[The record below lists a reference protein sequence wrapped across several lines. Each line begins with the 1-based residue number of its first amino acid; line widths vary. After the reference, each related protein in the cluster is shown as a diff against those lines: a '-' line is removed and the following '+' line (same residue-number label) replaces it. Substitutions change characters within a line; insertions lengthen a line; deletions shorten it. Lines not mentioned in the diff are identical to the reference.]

1 MESCAAISY
10 PKPVTNRLQKGSPS
24 YFLEIGGLYYSPANW
39 GIYFNF
45 ERHKINTIDSLSKGN
60 AMEKTYQ
67 GKVVI
72 VTGASA
78 GIGKALATLLA
89 RQGAKIVLAARR
101 ADRLQQLAVECSALG
116 AEVLVLPTDVA
127 DESQCK
133 VLIEKTVEHFG
144 QLDVLINNA
153 GLGASAALEYFPNLD
168 LFRHAMDVNL
178 YGAVYC
184 TYYALPYLK
193 KTQGRIAAVS
203 SLGGKSAL
211 PYNTPYCTSKYGMH
225 GFYDSLRMEVARY
238 GISATVICPYWVITE
253 FHEAQLDKN
262 GNPRGARGRTFY
274 NNRMM
279 TAERCAEIIL
289 KTTWKRK
296 REVMMGPG
304 GFTLWF
310 KLIAPGLL
318 DWFTIKVVLQ
328 GAVRRMK
335 KKMGKKL

>member
-1 MESCAAISY
+1 MENS
-10 PKPVTNRLQKGSPS
+10 
-24 YFLEIGGLYYSPANW
+24 
-39 GIYFNF
+39 
-45 ERHKINTIDSLSKGN
+45 
-60 AMEKTYQ
+60 YQ

-78 GIGKALATLLA
+78 GIGRALTILLA

-101 ADRLQQLAVECSALG
+101 ADRLQQLAAECSALG
-116 AEVLVLPTDVA
+116 AEVLSVPTDVA

-133 VLIEKTVEHFG
+133 VLIEKTIEHFG

-153 GLGASAALEYFPNLD
+153 GLAASAALEDFPNLD
-168 LFRHAMDVNL
+168 LFRHTMDVNL
-178 YGAVYC
+178 YGTVYC

-211 PYNTPYCTSKYGMH
+211 PFNTPYCTSKYGMH
-225 GFYDSLRMEVARY
+225 GFFDSLRMEIAKY
-238 GISATVICPYWVITE
+238 QISATVICPYWVITE
-253 FHEAQLDKN
+253 FHEAQMDKN
-262 GNPRGARGRTFY
+262 GNPRGIRGRSFY
-274 NNRMM
+274 NKRMM
-279 TAERCAEIIL
+279 TSERCAEIIL

-304 GFTLWF
+304 GITLWI

-318 DWFTIKVVLQ
+318 DWFAIKVLME
-328 GAVRRMK
+328 GAARRMK
-335 KKMGKKL
+335 KNMGKSL